1 MLFGL
6 FWGDWTVLV
15 LIPAMIFA
23 FWAQINVQTTF
34 SRFKQVRNRRGLTA
48 ADVARRILDA
58 NGLNYVQIQRV
69 SGELTDHYDPRAQVV
84 RLSDS
89 VYDSTSVAAIGV
101 AAHEVGHACQHA
113 EDYVPLRIR
122 SAIIPMTRIG
132 SMLAMPVF
140 ILGLLFAQLSL
151 YGNMVGD
158 VFMMLGILL
167 FSLSTLFQLVTLPT
181 EFNASARALK
191 TLESY
196 GILDGD
202 ELVGARSTL
211 RAAALTYVAY
221 NLLGAIGIMAP
232 LGRYLK
238 GRKTAIFGIALGGL
252 LLAVVALSPLLKL
265 DYDAI
270 AKQIAEI
277 RLDTETVRTGVE
289 VQNRELQ
296 ARIISEQA
304 AAYIWDKADE
314 MGVALEVEVETRDL
328 GSGPYPWRAT
338 LTGTCGGE
346 KRTALTRYIEENL
359 AIPEA
364 RQVWQCE

>member
-34 SRFKQVRNRRGLTA
+34 SRFRQVRNRRGLTA

-58 NGLNYVQIQRV
+58 NWLNYVQIQRV

-132 SMLAMPVF
+132 SMLAMPIF

-211 RAAALTYVAY
+211 RAAALTYVAALASSLAS
-221 NLLGAIGIMAP
+221 LLR
-232 LGRYLK
+232 LLL
-238 GRKTAIFGIALGGL
+238 IFG
-252 LLAVVALSPLLKL
+252 
-265 DYDAI
+265 
-270 AKQIAEI
+270 
-277 RLDTETVRTGVE
+277 
-289 VQNRELQ
+289 
-296 ARIISEQA
+296 
-304 AAYIWDKADE
+304 
-314 MGVALEVEVETRDL
+314 
-328 GSGPYPWRAT
+328 GSRS
-338 LTGTCGGE
+338 
-346 KRTALTRYIEENL
+346 RRN
-359 AIPEA
+359 
-364 RQVWQCE
+364 

>member
-34 SRFKQVRNRRGLTA
+34 SRFKQVSNRRGLTA

-211 RAAALTYVAY
+211 RAAALTYVAALASSLAS
-221 NLLGAIGIMAP
+221 LLR
-232 LGRYLK
+232 LLL
-238 GRKTAIFGIALGGL
+238 IFGG
-252 LLAVVALSPLLKL
+252 S
-265 DYDAI
+265 
-270 AKQIAEI
+270 
-277 RLDTETVRTGVE
+277 RSR
-289 VQNRELQ
+289 
-296 ARIISEQA
+296 
-304 AAYIWDKADE
+304 
-314 MGVALEVEVETRDL
+314 RD
-328 GSGPYPWRAT
+328 
-338 LTGTCGGE
+338 
-346 KRTALTRYIEENL
+346 
-359 AIPEA
+359 
-364 RQVWQCE
+364 

>member
-84 RLSDS
+84 RLSDR
-89 VYDSTSVAAIGV
+89 VYSSTSVAAIRV
-101 AAHEVGHACQHA
+101 EAHEVGHACQHA

-211 RAAALTYVAY
+211 RAAALTYVAALASSLAS
-221 NLLGAIGIMAP
+221 LLR
-232 LGRYLK
+232 LLL
-238 GRKTAIFGIALGGL
+238 IFGG
-252 LLAVVALSPLLKL
+252 S
-265 DYDAI
+265 
-270 AKQIAEI
+270 
-277 RLDTETVRTGVE
+277 RSR
-289 VQNRELQ
+289 
-296 ARIISEQA
+296 
-304 AAYIWDKADE
+304 
-314 MGVALEVEVETRDL
+314 RD
-328 GSGPYPWRAT
+328 
-338 LTGTCGGE
+338 
-346 KRTALTRYIEENL
+346 
-359 AIPEA
+359 
-364 RQVWQCE
+364 

>member
-23 FWAQINVQTTF
+23 FWAQINVQMTF

-48 ADVARRILDA
+48 ADVARRNLDA

-69 SGELTDHYDPRAQVV
+69 SGELTDHYNPRAKVV
-84 RLSDS
+84 RQSDS

-211 RAAALTYVAY
+211 RAAALTYVAALASSLAS
-221 NLLGAIGIMAP
+221 LLR
-232 LGRYLK
+232 LLL
-238 GRKTAIFGIALGGL
+238 IFGG
-252 LLAVVALSPLLKL
+252 S
-265 DYDAI
+265 
-270 AKQIAEI
+270 
-277 RLDTETVRTGVE
+277 RSR
-289 VQNRELQ
+289 
-296 ARIISEQA
+296 
-304 AAYIWDKADE
+304 
-314 MGVALEVEVETRDL
+314 RD
-328 GSGPYPWRAT
+328 
-338 LTGTCGGE
+338 
-346 KRTALTRYIEENL
+346 
-359 AIPEA
+359 
-364 RQVWQCE
+364 

>member
-34 SRFKQVRNRRGLTA
+34 SRFRQVRNRRGLTA

-132 SMLAMPVF
+132 SMLAMPIF

-211 RAAALTYVAY
+211 RAAALTYVAALASSLAS
-221 NLLGAIGIMAP
+221 LLR
-232 LGRYLK
+232 LLL
-238 GRKTAIFGIALGGL
+238 IFG
-252 LLAVVALSPLLKL
+252 
-265 DYDAI
+265 
-270 AKQIAEI
+270 
-277 RLDTETVRTGVE
+277 
-289 VQNRELQ
+289 
-296 ARIISEQA
+296 
-304 AAYIWDKADE
+304 
-314 MGVALEVEVETRDL
+314 
-328 GSGPYPWRAT
+328 GSRS
-338 LTGTCGGE
+338 
-346 KRTALTRYIEENL
+346 RRN
-359 AIPEA
+359 
-364 RQVWQCE
+364 

>member
-34 SRFKQVRNRRGLTA
+34 SRFRQVRNRRGLTA

-132 SMLAMPVF
+132 SMLAMPIF

-211 RAAALTYVAY
+211 RAAALTYVAALASSLAS
-221 NLLGAIGIMAP
+221 LLR
-232 LGRYLK
+232 LLL
-238 GRKTAIFGIALGGL
+238 IFGG
-252 LLAVVALSPLLKL
+252 S
-265 DYDAI
+265 
-270 AKQIAEI
+270 
-277 RLDTETVRTGVE
+277 RSR
-289 VQNRELQ
+289 
-296 ARIISEQA
+296 
-304 AAYIWDKADE
+304 
-314 MGVALEVEVETRDL
+314 RD
-328 GSGPYPWRAT
+328 
-338 LTGTCGGE
+338 
-346 KRTALTRYIEENL
+346 
-359 AIPEA
+359 
-364 RQVWQCE
+364 